1 MDENSSCHGTSS
13 LDTLATTQSK
23 RKKPSERSEI
33 WDHFTKYD
41 PGNRCK
47 CNYCGNDYACKNKHG
62 TKIGTSTLRNHLLR
76 CPDYLSIF
84 EDENHTT
91 SHEMKDESKS
101 HVFDKEACRKALTR
115 LIIIDELP
123 FSFVEKEVFNNIV
136 SNWSQTLIYRLGE
149 PLLEMYTNF
158 FRKKSKN

>member
-123 FSFVEKEVFNNIV
+123 FSFVEKEGFQQYSKQLEPNFDLP
-136 SNWSQTLIYRLGE
+136 SRRTLARDVYKL
-149 PLLEMYTNF
+149 F
-158 FRKKSKN
+158 